1 LTIKGLSFTVGPMTI
16 DRTQLATPTLMRAAR
31 GTYARSIRA
40 HLQEIGVTDLPRNG
54 AFILFGVLS
63 GDGARAEL
71 PTGLGVSKQAVS
83 QVIDVLVTRGY
94 LDRRPDDSDRRRV
107 VLELTERGH
116 EVAAAVW
123 RGTEAIDEQLASRV
137 SPEQMEAMRA
147 SLIALAD
154 MKAETPPAPAEKRR
168 RARGFRHFSPIF
180 PVRDMGAALA
190 HYATLG
196 FRTFADEGGEDYGF
210 ANRDGLGI
218 HLALEPGHD
227 PASTY
232 LYVRDADA
240 LFEEW
245 SQPGIGGL
253 TRPVGPMPYGLR
265 EGSHIDPDG
274 NEIRFGSEVG
284 SPVESSAPA
293 E

>member
-1 LTIKGLSFTVGPMTI
+1 MTI

-40 HLQEIGVTDLPRNG
+40 CLEEIGVTDLPRNG

-63 GDGARAEL
+63 GDGTRAEL

-94 LDRRPDDSDRRRV
+94 LDRHPDGSDRRRV

-123 RGTEAIDEQLASRV
+123 RGTEAIDEQLATRV
-137 SPEQMEAMRA
+137 SPGGVEAMRA
-147 SLIALAD
+147 GLIALAEV
-154 MKAETPPAPAEKRR
+154 KAETAVAGAGPRR
-168 RARGFRHFSPIF
+168 PGRRFRQFSPIF
-180 PVRDMGAALA
+180 PVRDMAAALA

-196 FRTFADEGGEDYGF
+196 FETSAYEGGDGYGF
-210 ANRDGLGI
+210 ANRDRLSI
-218 HLALEPGHD
+218 HLALEPEHHS
-227 PASTY
+227 ASTY

-253 TRPVGPMPYGLR
+253 TRPVGLMPYGLR

-274 NEIRFGSEVG
+274 NEIRFGSEA
-284 SPVESSAPA
+284 SEAA
-293 E
+293 EPDQ

>member
-1 LTIKGLSFTVGPMTI
+1 MTI

-63 GDGARAEL
+63 GDGTRAEL

-94 LDRRPDDSDRRRV
+94 LDRHPDGSDRRRV

-123 RGTEAIDEQLASRV
+123 HGTEAIDEQLATRV
-137 SPEQMEAMRA
+137 SPSGVEAMRA
-147 SLIALAD
+147 GLIALAAI
-154 MKAETPPAPAEKRR
+154 KAETPASAAGQRP
-168 RARGFRHFSPIF
+168 RARRFRQFSPIF
-180 PVRDMGAALA
+180 PVRDMAAALA

-196 FRTFADEGGEDYGF
+196 FKTFPDEGGADYGF
-210 ANRDGLGI
+210 ANRDRLSI
-218 HLALEPGHD
+218 HLALEPEHD

-253 TRPVGPMPYGLR
+253 TRPVSLKPYGLR

-274 NEIRFGSEVG
+274 NEIRFGSEVA
-284 SPVESSAPA
+284 EAEASAPA
-293 E
+293 G